1 MLVGRSACQPS
12 AYVCVFFLCQ
22 VTVHRWMGALNAHTF
37 CFHEFCVCHKHVCA
51 FTQSVCVCV
60 CVCVCGGTEALCQ
73 QWCALSEPVSNYS
86 LGFQR
91 FSPSISLFKP
101 D

>member
-1 MLVGRSACQPS
+1 MCVFVCVCDGLVVLVGRSACQPS

-60 CVCVCGGTEALCQ
+60 CVCVCVVEQRLCVSSGVPSVS
-73 QWCALSEPVSNYS
+73 LSLITV
-86 LGFQR
+86 
-91 FSPSISLFKP
+91 
-101 D
+101 

>member
-1 MLVGRSACQPS
+1 MDGWVHLMPTPFVFMNFVFATSM
-12 AYVCVFFLCQ
+12 CVRLL
-22 VTVHRWMGALNAHTF
+22 R
-37 CFHEFCVCHKHVCA
+37 
-51 FTQSVCVCV
+51 VCVCV
-60 CVCVCGGTEALCQ
+60 CVCVCVRARVCVCVCVRGGTEALCQ

-101 D
+101 G